1 MSLVGGQGKGVYRL
15 LEQGNGLF
23 TINGSATEKMARA
36 GVVFK
41 YKIVRGGLVT

>member
-1 MSLVGGQGKGVYRL
+1 MSLVGGQGKGGKQV
-15 LEQGNGLF
+15 NGLF